1 MFLHQ
6 LIKKRITPPMEEDS
20 LSDSDFGRRDD
31 EGEREGEEGIY
42 ADIFTVASPI
52 FPRGSLHGLLADHGR
67 HVAPAPAL
75 PAGGSTDTTVRDK
88 AGIISP
94 SSENHDD

>member
-1 MFLHQ
+1 M
-6 LIKKRITPPMEEDS
+6 R
-20 LSDSDFGRRDD
+20 GDD
-31 EGEREGEEGIY
+31 RGGERIY

-52 FPRGSLHGLLADHGR
+52 FPRGSLHGLFADHGR
-67 HVAPAPAL
+67 HVVPAL

-94 SSENHDD
+94 SSSEESG